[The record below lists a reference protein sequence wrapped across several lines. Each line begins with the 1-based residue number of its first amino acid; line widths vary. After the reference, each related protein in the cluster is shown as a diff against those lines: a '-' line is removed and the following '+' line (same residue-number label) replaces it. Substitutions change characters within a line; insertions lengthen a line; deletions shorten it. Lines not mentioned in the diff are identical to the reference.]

1 MTDQPPRPPEA
12 PVPVPGSPAA
22 EPVNASALVRNDAG
36 QYLMHLRDHLPG
48 LIWEPGAWS
57 LLGGGREP
65 EDRSLEETVRREL
78 LEEAGLDLPVLEP
91 YAVEIATGTDS
102 APVPVAVYSGR
113 WNGDPEQLTLTEGV
127 MLRWFAPEVLHRL
140 RLSRSTLDLVLRHAA
155 EARGASSSTGEA
167 AAPPPPLPSV
177 LAVHAHPDDESLFS
191 GGVLARHAA
200 AGARTAVVT
209 ATWAEGTHRAEELA
223 RALEILGAGPPR
235 LLGYADAK
243 VPESAPGRP
252 RFLDAPLDEAVGAV
266 VAHIRAVR
274 PQVVIAPD
282 PYGGMTGHPDHVHA
296 HRVTALAVRAS
307 GLARLHPE
315 AGAPWQPSA
324 LYLATHPRSAAEV
337 VGARLGRRGLPVD
350 AFLVSDD
357 AWITTTVDVTP
368 WLPRKLAAILAHRS
382 EVVRGAAPGRIAA
395 LSPDDRHLA
404 LSTEWYI
411 RRDLAL
417 RSATDTALR
426 A

>member
-1 MTDQPPRPPEA
+1 M
-12 PVPVPGSPAA
+12 
-22 EPVNASALVRNDAG
+22 
-36 QYLMHLRDHLPG
+36 
-48 LIWEPGAWS
+48 
-57 LLGGGREP
+57 
-65 EDRSLEETVRREL
+65 
-78 LEEAGLDLPVLEP
+78 
-91 YAVEIATGTDS
+91 
-102 APVPVAVYSGR
+102 
-113 WNGDPEQLTLTEGV
+113 
-127 MLRWFAPEVLHRL
+127 
-140 RLSRSTLDLVLRHAA
+140 
-155 EARGASSSTGEA
+155 
-167 AAPPPPLPSV
+167 PSV

-191 GGVLARHAA
+191 GGVLAQHAA

-223 RALEILGAGPPR
+223 QALEILGAGPPR

-307 GLARLHPE
+307 GLARLYPE
-315 AGAPWQPSA
+315 AGEPWQPSA

-337 VGARLGRRGLPVD
+337 VGARLGRQGLPVD

-395 LSPDDRHLA
+395 LSPDDRHRA

-411 RRDLAL
+411 RQDLAL
-417 RSATDTALR
+417 RGAPDTALR